1 MFQQM
6 LQAMNQMKMSM
17 EKITNQND
25 PKGKFALLAQP
36 QPDPKK
42 SDVPV
47 TYETSTS
54 SMKQYHK

>member
-1 MFQQM
+1 M